1 MDGEWVL
8 RSVKRRKIDQ
18 KDSIGQGQTHRLVVT
33 GVVGGMFL
41 GMIVQFGVWAVV
53 LQFVEARLD
62 GDLHR
67 LNLLLEFVEAGK
79 DRRVMM

>member
-1 MDGEWVL
+1 
-8 RSVKRRKIDQ
+8 
-18 KDSIGQGQTHRLVVT
+18 
-33 GVVGGMFL
+33 MFL